1 MLTGVRSMYLHTVY
15 SVCIDMDK
23 LPRERGKLPEQFA
36 DNEMQ
41 GDEIRKSLFG
51 NHHGTIDL
59 GSHRWW
65 VLKPVG

>member
-1 MLTGVRSMYLHTVY
+1 
-15 SVCIDMDK
+15 MDK